1 MDGHTMKKIISVF
14 LCVLLILSSCVIA
27 VSADDAYAYDEEYYS
42 KFKGDNLT
50 LYVYNWGEYISD
62 GSDGAMDTIKEFEKL
77 TGIRVEYTTFDT
89 NEGLYSKLQS
99 GSAYYDIIIP
109 SDYMISRMAENGM
122 LEKLNYANIPNFE
135 KYIDENFKNPDYDA
149 NQEYSVPYTWGTV
162 GLVYNS
168 KYITEEIDSWDVLW
182 DEKYSGKILMFS
194 NSRDAFAIA
203 LRRLGYSMNT
213 ENPDE
218 LREAAESLKEQKDV
232 VQAYVMD
239 QVFDKMTEENA
250 WVAPYYAGDYI
261 TMSETNADLKFVF
274 PKEGF
279 NQFVDSMCIPKG
291 CVNQEAAEMFINFM
305 CEPKVSAENC
315 SYIGYSTPISA
326 AKNLMD
332 ANVVENEVAY
342 PDSEILANSE
352 TFRNLSDETN
362 KLLDDLWIEVRIGTI
377 TTDFWIAVGFLAAGI
392 LALCFMVIYRKQK
405 RLLARNAVK

>member
-1 MDGHTMKKIISVF
+1 MKKIISVF
-14 LCVLLILSSCVIA
+14 LCVLLILSSLVFG

-42 KFKGDNLT
+42 KFKNDNLT

-62 GSDGAMDTIKEFEKL
+62 GSDDSMDVIKEFEEL
-77 TGIRVEYTTFDT
+77 TGINVEYTTFDT

-109 SDYMISRMAENGM
+109 SDYMISRMAQNGM

-135 KYIDENFKNPDYDA
+135 KYVDSDFKNPDYDA

-162 GLVYNS
+162 GLIYNT
-168 KYITEEIDSWDVLW
+168 KYVKEAVDSWQILW

-203 LRRLGYSMNT
+203 LKILGYSMNT
-213 ENPDE
+213 ENPEE
-218 LREAAESLKEQKDV
+218 LREATELLKKQKDV

-239 QVFDKMTEENA
+239 QIFDKMTEENA
-250 WVAPYYAGDYI
+250 WIAPYYAGDYL
-261 TMSETNADLKFVF
+261 TMSETNEDLAFVF

-279 NQFVDSMCIPKG
+279 NQFVDAMCIPKG

-305 CEPKVSAENC
+305 CEPRVSAENC
-315 SYIGYSTPISA
+315 GYIGYSTPISA
-326 AKNLMD
+326 AKDLMD
-332 ANVVENEVAY
+332 EEIVSNEIAY
-342 PDSEILANSE
+342 PSSEILANSE
-352 TFRNLSDETN
+352 TFRNLSNETN

-377 TTDFWIAVGFLAAGI
+377 TAGFWIAVGFLSMGVI
-392 LALCFMVIYRKQK
+392 ALCAMSIYRKQK
-405 RLLARNAVK
+405 RLRARNAVK

>member
-1 MDGHTMKKIISVF
+1 MKKIISVF
-14 LCVLLILSSCVIA
+14 LCVLLILSSLVFG

-42 KFKGDNLT
+42 KFKNDNLT
-50 LYVYNWGEYISD
+50 LYVYNWGEYIAD
-62 GSDGAMDTIKEFEKL
+62 GSDDTMDVIKEFEEL

-109 SDYMISRMAENGM
+109 SDYMISRMAQNGM

-135 KYIDENFKNPDYDA
+135 KYIDDSFKNPDYDSA
-149 NQEYSVPYTWGTV
+149 QEYSVPYTWGTV
-162 GLVYNS
+162 GLIYNT
-168 KYITEEIDSWDVLW
+168 KYITETVDSWDILW
-182 DEKYSGKILMFS
+182 DEQYSGKILMFS

-203 LRRLGYSMNT
+203 LKRLGYSMNT

-218 LREAAESLKEQKDV
+218 IREAAELLKEQKNV

-239 QVFDKMTEENA
+239 QIFDKMSEENA
-250 WVAPYYAGDYI
+250 WIAPYYAGDYI
-261 TMSETNADLKFVF
+261 TMSETNEDLAFVF

-279 NQFVDSMCIPKG
+279 NQFVDAMCIPKG

-315 SYIGYSTPISA
+315 GYIGYSTPISV
-326 AKNLMD
+326 AKELMD
-332 ANVVENEVAY
+332 EDIVSNEVAY
-342 PDSEILANSE
+342 PSAEILENSE
-352 TFRNLSDETN
+352 TFRNLSDDTN

-377 TTDFWIAVGFLAAGI
+377 TAGFWITVAI
-392 LALCFMVIYRKQK
+392 LAMGVTGLCALSIYRKQK
-405 RLLARNAVK
+405 RLRARNAVK

>member
-1 MDGHTMKKIISVF
+1 MKKIFSVF
-14 LCVLLILSSCVIA
+14 LCVLLILSSLVFG

-42 KFKGDNLT
+42 KFKNDNLT

-62 GSDGAMDTIKEFEKL
+62 GSDDSMDVIKEFEEL

-89 NEGLYSKLQS
+89 NEGLFSKLQS

-109 SDYMISRMAENGM
+109 SDYMISRMAQNGM
-122 LEKLNYANIPNFE
+122 LEKINYANIPNFE
-135 KYIDENFKNPDYDA
+135 KYVDDTFKNPDYDI

-162 GLVYNS
+162 GLIYNT
-168 KYITEEIDSWDVLW
+168 KYVTEAVDSWRILW
-182 DEKYSGKILMFS
+182 DEKYSGKVLMFS

-203 LRRLGYSMNT
+203 LRSLGYSMNT

-218 LREAAESLKEQKDV
+218 LREATELLKEQKDV

-239 QVFDKMTEENA
+239 QIFDKMTEENA
-250 WVAPYYAGDYI
+250 WIAPYYAGDYL
-261 TMSETNADLKFVF
+261 TMSETNEDLAFVF

-279 NQFVDSMCIPKG
+279 NQFVDAMCIPKG
-291 CVNQEAAEMFINFM
+291 CVNREAAEMFINFM

-315 SYIGYSTPISA
+315 GYIGYSTPISA
-326 AKNLMD
+326 AKDLMD
-332 ANVVENEVAY
+332 EEMVSSEVAY
-342 PDSEILANSE
+342 PSAEVLENSE

-377 TTDFWIAVGFLAAGI
+377 TAGFWITVAVLAMGVT
-392 LALCFMVIYRKQK
+392 ALCAMSIYRKQK
-405 RLLARNAVK
+405 RLRARNAVK

>member
-1 MDGHTMKKIISVF
+1 MKKIVSVF
-14 LCVLLILSSCVIA
+14 LCVLLILSSLVFG

-42 KFKGDNLT
+42 KFKNDNLT

-62 GSDGAMDTIKEFEKL
+62 GSDDSMDVIKEFEAL

-135 KYIDENFKNPDYDA
+135 KYIDDSFKSPDYDPA
-149 NQEYSVPYTWGTV
+149 QEYSVPYTWGTV
-162 GLVYNS
+162 GLIYNT
-168 KYITEEIDSWDVLW
+168 KYITEVVDSWDILW
-182 DEKYSGKILMFS
+182 DEQYSGKILMFS

-203 LRRLGYSMNT
+203 LKRLGYSMNT

-218 LREAAESLKEQKDV
+218 LRAAAELLKEQKDV

-239 QVFDKMTEENA
+239 QIFDKMTEENA
-250 WVAPYYAGDYI
+250 WIAPYYAGDYI
-261 TMSETNADLKFVF
+261 TMRETNEDLAFVF

-279 NQFVDSMCIPKG
+279 NQFVDAMCIPKG

-315 SYIGYSTPISA
+315 GYIGYSTPISA
-326 AKNLMD
+326 AKDLMD
-332 ANVVENEVAY
+332 EDVVSNEVAY
-342 PDSEILANSE
+342 PSAEVLANSE
-352 TFRNLSDETN
+352 IFRNLSDETN
-362 KLLDDLWIEVRIGTI
+362 KVMDDLWIEVRIGTI
-377 TTDFWIAVGFLAAGI
+377 TTGFWIAVAVLAMGVM
-392 LALCFMVIYRKQK
+392 ALCALSIYRKQK
-405 RLLARNAVK
+405 RLRARNAVK

>member
-1 MDGHTMKKIISVF
+1 MKKIISVF
-14 LCVLLILSSCVIA
+14 LCVLLILSSLVFG

-42 KFKGDNLT
+42 KFKNDNLT
-50 LYVYNWGEYISD
+50 LYVYNWGEYIAD
-62 GSDGAMDTIKEFEKL
+62 GSDDTMDVIKEFEEL

-122 LEKLNYANIPNFE
+122 LEKLNYSNIPNFE
-135 KYIDENFKNPDYDA
+135 KYVDSSFKNPDYDA

-162 GLVYNS
+162 GLIYNT
-168 KYITEEIDSWDVLW
+168 KYITEAVDSWQILW
-182 DEKYSGKILMFS
+182 DEQYSGKILMFS
-194 NSRDAFAIA
+194 NSRDAYAIA
-203 LRRLGYSMNT
+203 LKTLGYSMNT

-218 LREAAESLKEQKDV
+218 LREATELLKQQKDV

-239 QVFDKMTEENA
+239 QIFDKMTEENA

-261 TMSETNADLKFVF
+261 TMSETNEDLAFVF

-279 NQFVDSMCIPKG
+279 NQFVDAMCIPKG

-315 SYIGYSTPISA
+315 GYIGYSTPISA
-326 AKNLMD
+326 AKDLMD
-332 ANVVENEVAY
+332 EDIVSNEVAY
-342 PDSEILANSE
+342 PSAEILENSE
-352 TFRNLSDETN
+352 TFRNLSDDTN

-377 TTDFWIAVGFLAAGI
+377 TTGFWITVAI
-392 LALCFMVIYRKQK
+392 LAMGVMALCALSIYRKQK
-405 RLLARNAVK
+405 RLRARNAVK

>member
-1 MDGHTMKKIISVF
+1 MKKIISVF
-14 LCVLLILSSCVIA
+14 LCVLLILSSLVFG

-42 KFKGDNLT
+42 KFKNDNLT
-50 LYVYNWGEYISD
+50 LYVYNWGEYIAD
-62 GSDGAMDTIKEFEKL
+62 GSDDTMDVIKEFEEL

-122 LEKLNYANIPNFE
+122 LEKLNYSNIPNFE
-135 KYIDENFKNPDYDA
+135 KYVDSSFKNPDYDA

-162 GLVYNS
+162 GLIYNT
-168 KYITEEIDSWDVLW
+168 KYITEAVDSWQILW
-182 DEKYSGKILMFS
+182 DEQYSGKILMFS
-194 NSRDAFAIA
+194 NSRDAYAIA
-203 LRRLGYSMNT
+203 LKTLGYSMNT

-218 LREAAESLKEQKDV
+218 LREATELLKQQKDV

-239 QVFDKMTEENA
+239 QIFDKMTEENA

-261 TMSETNADLKFVF
+261 TMSETNEDLAFVF

-279 NQFVDSMCIPKG
+279 NQFVDAMCIPKG

-315 SYIGYSTPISA
+315 GYIGYSTPISA
-326 AKNLMD
+326 AKDLMD
-332 ANVVENEVAY
+332 EDIVSNEVAY
-342 PDSEILANSE
+342 PSAEILENSE
-352 TFRNLSDETN
+352 TFRNLSADTN

-377 TTDFWIAVGFLAAGI
+377 TTGFWITVAI
-392 LALCFMVIYRKQK
+392 LAMGVMALCALSIYRKQK
-405 RLLARNAVK
+405 RLRARNAVK

>member
-1 MDGHTMKKIISVF
+1 MKKIVSVF
-14 LCVLLILSSCVIA
+14 LCVLLILSSLVFG

-42 KFKGDNLT
+42 KFKNDNLT

-62 GSDGAMDTIKEFEKL
+62 GSDDSMDVIREFEEL
-77 TGIRVEYTTFDT
+77 TGINVEYTTFDT

-109 SDYMISRMAENGM
+109 SDYMISRMAQNGM

-135 KYIDENFKNPDYDA
+135 KYVDSDFKNPDYDA

-162 GLVYNS
+162 GLIYNT
-168 KYITEEIDSWDVLW
+168 KYVTETVDSWEILW

-203 LRRLGYSMNT
+203 LKILGYSMNT

-218 LREAAESLKEQKDV
+218 LREATELLKEQKDV

-239 QVFDKMTEENA
+239 QIFDKMTEENA
-250 WVAPYYAGDYI
+250 WIAPYYAGDYL
-261 TMSETNADLKFVF
+261 TMSETNEALAFVF

-279 NQFVDSMCIPKG
+279 NQFVDAMCIPKG

-305 CEPKVSAENC
+305 CEPRVSAENC
-315 SYIGYSTPISA
+315 GYIGYSTPVSA
-326 AKNLMD
+326 AKDLMD
-332 ANVVENEVAY
+332 EETVSNEIAY
-342 PDSEILANSE
+342 PSSEVLANSE

-377 TTDFWIAVGFLAAGI
+377 TAGFWIAVGFLSLGVI
-392 LALCFMVIYRKQK
+392 SLCAMSIYRKQK
-405 RLLARNAVK
+405 RLRARNAVK

>member
-1 MDGHTMKKIISVF
+1 MKKIFSVF
-14 LCVLLILSSCVIA
+14 LCVLLILSSLVFG

-42 KFKGDNLT
+42 KFKNDNLT

-62 GSDGAMDTIKEFEKL
+62 GSDDSMDVVQAFEEL
-77 TGIRVEYTTFDT
+77 TGINVEYTTFDT

-109 SDYMISRMAENGM
+109 SDYMISRMAQNGM

-135 KYIDENFKNPDYDA
+135 KYVDEAFKNPDYDA

-162 GLVYNS
+162 GLIYNT
-168 KYITEEIDSWDVLW
+168 KYVTEEVDSWNILW

-203 LRRLGYSMNT
+203 LKSLGYSMNT

-218 LREAAESLKEQKDV
+218 LREATELLKKQKDV

-239 QVFDKMTEENA
+239 QIFDKMTEENA
-250 WVAPYYAGDYI
+250 WIAPYYAGDYI
-261 TMSETNADLKFVF
+261 TMSETNEDLAFVF

-279 NQFVDSMCIPKG
+279 NQFVDAMCIPKG
-291 CVNQEAAEMFINFM
+291 CENQEAAEMFINFM
-305 CEPKVSAENC
+305 CEPRVSAENC
-315 SYIGYSTPISA
+315 GYIGYSTPIST

-332 ANVVENEVAY
+332 EEVVSNEVAY
-342 PDSEILANSE
+342 PSSEILSNSE

-362 KLLDDLWIEVRIGTI
+362 KLMDDLWIEVRIGTL
-377 TTDFWIAVGFLAAGI
+377 TAGFWITVAFLAMGVI
-392 LALCFMVIYRKQK
+392 ALCALSIYRKQK
-405 RLLARNAVK
+405 RLRARNAVK

>member
-1 MDGHTMKKIISVF
+1 MKKIVSVF
-14 LCVLLILSSCVIA
+14 LCVLLILSSLVFG

-42 KFKGDNLT
+42 KFKNDNLT

-62 GSDGAMDTIKEFEKL
+62 GSDDSMDVIKEFEEL
-77 TGIRVEYTTFDT
+77 TGINVEYTTFDT

-109 SDYMISRMAENGM
+109 SDYMISRMAQNGM
-122 LEKLNYANIPNFE
+122 LEKINYANIPNFE
-135 KYIDENFKNPDYDA
+135 KYVDESFKNPDYDV

-162 GLVYNS
+162 GLIYNT
-168 KYITEEIDSWDVLW
+168 KYVTEKVDSWGILW

-203 LRRLGYSMNT
+203 LKKLGYSLNT

-218 LREAAESLKEQKDV
+218 LREAADLLKEQKDV

-239 QVFDKMTEENA
+239 QIFDKMTEENA
-250 WVAPYYAGDYI
+250 WIAPYYAGDYI
-261 TMSETNADLKFVF
+261 TMSETNEDLAFVF

-279 NQFVDSMCIPKG
+279 NRFVDAMCIPQG

-305 CEPKVSAENC
+305 CEPRVSAENC
-315 SYIGYSTPISA
+315 GYIGYSTPVSA
-326 AKNLMD
+326 AKDLMD
-332 ANVVENEVAY
+332 EKMVANEIAY
-342 PDSEILANSE
+342 PSEETLANSE
-352 TFRNLSDETN
+352 VFRNLSTETN

-377 TTDFWIAVGFLAAGI
+377 TTGFWIAVGFLALGVMG
-392 LALCFMVIYRKQK
+392 LCTMCIYRKQK
-405 RLLARNAVK
+405 RLRARNAVK

>member
-1 MDGHTMKKIISVF
+1 MKKIISIF
-14 LCVLLILSSCVIA
+14 LCVLLILSSLVFG

-42 KFKGDNLT
+42 KFKNDNLT

-62 GSDGAMDTIKEFEKL
+62 GSDDSMDVIKEFEEL
-77 TGIRVEYTTFDT
+77 TGINVEYTTFDT

-109 SDYMISRMAENGM
+109 SDYMISRMAQNGM
-122 LEKLNYANIPNFE
+122 LEKINYANIPNFE
-135 KYIDENFKNPDYDA
+135 KYMDESFKNPNYDA

-162 GLVYNS
+162 GLIYNT
-168 KYITEEIDSWDVLW
+168 KYVKEAVDSWDSLW

-203 LRRLGYSMNT
+203 LKKLGYSLNT

-218 LREAAESLKEQKDV
+218 LREAADLLKEQKDV

-239 QVFDKMTEENA
+239 QIFDKMTEENA
-250 WVAPYYAGDYI
+250 WIAPYYAGDYI
-261 TMSETNADLKFVF
+261 TMSETNEDLAFVF

-279 NQFVDSMCIPKG
+279 NRFVDAMCIPKG

-305 CEPKVSAENC
+305 CEPRVSAENC
-315 SYIGYSTPISA
+315 GYIGYSTPVSA
-326 AKNLMD
+326 AKDLMD
-332 ANVVENEVAY
+332 EELVANEVAY
-342 PDSEILANSE
+342 PSEETLANSE
-352 TFRNLSDETN
+352 VFRNLSTETN

-377 TTDFWIAVGFLAAGI
+377 TTGFWIAVGFLALGVMG
-392 LALCFMVIYRKQK
+392 LCTMCIYRKQK
-405 RLLARNAVK
+405 RLRARNAVK